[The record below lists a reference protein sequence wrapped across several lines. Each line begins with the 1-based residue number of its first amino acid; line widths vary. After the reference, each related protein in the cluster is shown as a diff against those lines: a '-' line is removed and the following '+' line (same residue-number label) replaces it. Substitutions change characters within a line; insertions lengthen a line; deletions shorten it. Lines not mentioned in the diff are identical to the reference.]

1 MRGMQPFG
9 AALLL
14 AILALAGCAAK
25 EAPPP
30 SPPPLTAGFAPG
42 LGDVVEVTMTD
53 PQPVEQ
59 ASLIAPDG
67 MAFPAYQINRDH
79 QPGKSQPGMAA
90 GLGFGVFGGTYSNGV
105 SQGFGIGFPF
115 FGSPPPPAEPVV
127 ESHALIRV
135 ADMPAYR
142 SGWRNWK
149 LHLRMGTPETSERD
163 VEFPAPRPPDHS

>member
-1 MRGMQPFG
+1 MQLFN
-9 AALLL
+9 AALLFGL
-14 AILALAGCAAK
+14 LALAGCAEK

-30 SPPPLTAGFAPG
+30 APPPLTVNFAAGQP
-42 LGDVVEVTMTD
+42 DVVEVTMTD

-67 MAFPAYQINRDH
+67 TAFPAYQINRDH
-79 QPGKSQPGMAA
+79 LPGASQPGIAA

-115 FGSPPPPAEPVV
+115 FGSAPPAAEPVV
-127 ESHALIRV
+127 QSHALIHV
-135 ADMPAYR
+135 ADMSAYR
-142 SGWRNWK
+142 SQWQSWK

>member
-1 MRGMQPFG
+1 MQPFG
-9 AALLL
+9 AALLFGL
-14 AILALAGCAAK
+14 LALAGCAAK

-30 SPPPLTAGFAPG
+30 SPPPLAAGFAPG

-67 MAFPAYQINRDH
+67 TAFPAYQINRDH
-79 QPGKSQPGMAA
+79 LASTSQPGIAA
-90 GLGFGVFGGTYSNGV
+90 GLGLGVFGGTYSNGV

-115 FGSPPPPAEPVV
+115 FGSAPPPAEPVV
-127 ESHALIRV
+127 QSHALIHV
-135 ADMPAYR
+135 GDMTAYR
-142 SGWRNWK
+142 SAWQNWK

-163 VEFPAPRPPDHS
+163 VEFPAPRPPEGS